1 MEFKITY
8 EVKGEPRKALVHAIS
23 EFLNTIPKYKGVPTC
38 AYEIGELLVDREGAI
53 ILNDSMTPAEVDKM
67 VTVLEEQGFMPTNYG
82 ENAFDGIEVAMPREM
97 FTDKAIENLHKI
109 VNAKGE
115 LISKAIGTMDLRIIE
130 NDVKVKF
137 PWFPKT
143 EDSEEVTHYTQF
155 TEALCKMAIE
165 RNRVA
170 STPKKSENEK
180 YDFRC
185 FLLRL
190 GFIGDEYKALRKFL
204 LRNLTGNA
212 AFKHGRPKKDAN

>member
-8 EVKGEPRKALVHAIS
+8 EVKGQRRKELVQAIS
-23 EFLNTIPKYKGVPTC
+23 EFLNTIPKYLGVPTC
-38 AYEIGELLVDREGAI
+38 AYEIGDLVVDREGAV
-53 ILNDSMTPAEVDKM
+53 ILNNSMTPAEVDKM

-82 ENAFDGIEVAMPREM
+82 ENAFDGIEVAMPRDM
-97 FTDKAIENLHKI
+97 FTEKAIENLHKI

-130 NDVKVKF
+130 NDVKVRF

-143 EDSEEVTHYTQF
+143 ENSEEVTHYTQF

-170 STPKKSENEK
+170 STPMKSENEK

-212 AFKHGRPKKDAN
+212 AFKHGRPKKDEN

>member
-1 MEFKITY
+1 MQ
-8 EVKGEPRKALVHAIS
+8 AIS
-23 EFLNTIPKYKGVPTC
+23 EFLNTIPKYKGVPSC
-38 AYEIGELLVDREGAI
+38 AYENGDLVVDREGAV
-53 ILNDSMTPAEVDKM
+53 ILNDSMTPAEVDKI
-67 VTVLEEQGFMPTNYG
+67 VTELEAQGFQPTNYG

-109 VNAKGE
+109 VNTKGE
-115 LISKAIGTMDLRIIE
+115 LISKNIGTMDLRIIE
-130 NDVKVKF
+130 NDVKVRF

-143 EDSEEVTHYTQF
+143 KDSEEVTHYTQF
-155 TEALCKMAIE
+155 IEALCKMVIE

-190 GFIGDEYKALRKFL
+190 EFIGDK
-204 LRNLTGNA
+204 
-212 AFKHGRPKKDAN
+212 

>member
-8 EVKGEPRKALVHAIS
+8 EVKGQRRKELVQAIS

-38 AYEIGELLVDREGAI
+38 AYEIGDLVVDREGAV
-53 ILNDSMTPAEVDKM
+53 ILNDSMTPAEVDRM
-67 VTVLEEQGFMPTNYG
+67 VTVLDEQGFQPTNYG

-97 FTDKAIENLHKI
+97 FTEKAIENLHKI

-137 PWFPKT
+137 PWFPRT
-143 EDSEEVTHYTQF
+143 EDSDEVNHYTQF

-170 STPKKSENEK
+170 STPRKSENEK

-190 GFIGDEYKALRKFL
+190 GFIGDKYKALRKFL

-212 AFKHGRPKKDAN
+212 AFKNGRPKKDEN

>member
-8 EVKGEPRKALVHAIS
+8 EVKGQRRKELVQAIS

-38 AYEIGELLVDREGAI
+38 AYEIGDLVVDREGAV
-53 ILNDSMTPAEVDKM
+53 ILNDSMTPAEVDHM
-67 VTVLEEQGFMPTNYG
+67 VTVLEEQGFQPTNYG

-137 PWFPKT
+137 LWFLKT
-143 EDSEEVTHYTQF
+143 EDSEEVAHYTQF
-155 TEALCKMAIE
+155 IEALCKMAIE

-212 AFKHGRPKKDAN
+212 AFKHGRPKKDEN

>member
-8 EVKGEPRKALVHAIS
+8 EVKGQRRKELVQVIS

-38 AYEIGELLVDREGAI
+38 AYEIGDLVVDREGAV
-53 ILNDSMTPAEVDKM
+53 ILNDSMTPAEIDRM
-67 VTVLEEQGFMPTNYG
+67 VTVLEEQGFQPTNYG
-82 ENAFDGIEVAMPREM
+82 ENAFDGIEVAMPRDM

-137 PWFPKT
+137 PWFPRT
-143 EDSEEVTHYTQF
+143 EDSEEIKHYTEF
-155 TEALCKMAIE
+155 TEALCKMAID

-204 LRNLTGNA
+204 LKNLTGNA
-212 AFKHGRPKKDAN
+212 AFKHGKPKN

>member
-8 EVKGEPRKALVHAIS
+8 EVKGQRRKELVQAIS

-38 AYEIGELLVDREGAI
+38 AYEIGDLVVDREGAV
-53 ILNDSMTPAEVDKM
+53 ILNDSMTPAEVYKM
-67 VTVLEEQGFMPTNYG
+67 VTELEAQGFQPTNYG

-130 NDVKVKF
+130 NDVKVRF
-137 PWFPKT
+137 PWFPRT
-143 EDSEEVTHYTQF
+143 EDSEEVAHYTQF
-155 TEALCKMAIE
+155 IEALCKMAIQ

-170 STPKKSENEK
+170 STPRKSENEK

-190 GFIGDEYKALRKFL
+190 GFIGGEYKTFRKFL

-212 AFKHGRPKKDAN
+212 AFKHGRPKKDEN